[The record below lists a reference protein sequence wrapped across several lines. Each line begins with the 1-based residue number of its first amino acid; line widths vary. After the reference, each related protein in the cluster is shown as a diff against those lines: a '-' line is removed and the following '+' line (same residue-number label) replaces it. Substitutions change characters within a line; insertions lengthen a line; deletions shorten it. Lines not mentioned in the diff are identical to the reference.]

1 MTPSVTVARLY
12 FFKFQ
17 RFRGQMAHGVAK
29 WRAPYGAPDSSRCLA
44 YKYGRPWH
52 TTVSGMMLRGSTL
65 NDSGSPAIIWL
76 RRFALD
82 AAFTIAEIGLKGT

>member
-1 MTPSVTVARLY
+1 
-12 FFKFQ
+12 
-17 RFRGQMAHGVAK
+17 
-29 WRAPYGAPDSSRCLA
+29 
-44 YKYGRPWH
+44 
-52 TTVSGMMLRGSTL
+52 MMLRGLTL